1 MLISCVIYSMIINE
15 IKKRGETIV
24 ADNRNV
30 QNIKRPG
37 DWPFPL
43 SEELIVMIDRL
54 IEIIEGEGGYPP
66 KAGMG
71 LPQRWEYLHLLRD
84 IKIEA
89 RSSLWTDE
97 KKQADII
104 RYYSM
109 EEMFRE
115 TH

>member
-1 MLISCVIYSMIINE
+1 M
-15 IKKRGETIV
+15 
-24 ADNRNV
+24 ADGKNMEKSV
-30 QNIKRPG
+30 QNIKRAT
-37 DWPFPL
+37 DWSFPL

-54 IEIIEGEGGYPP
+54 VDIIEEEGGNPP

-89 RSSLWTDE
+89 RSSLWRDE

-109 EEMFRE
+109 EGMFCE
-115 TH
+115 TCRD